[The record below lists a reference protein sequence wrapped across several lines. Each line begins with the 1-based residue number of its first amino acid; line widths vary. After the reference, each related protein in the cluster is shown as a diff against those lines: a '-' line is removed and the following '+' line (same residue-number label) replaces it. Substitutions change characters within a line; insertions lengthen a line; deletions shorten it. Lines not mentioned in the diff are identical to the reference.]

1 MTKLIL
7 FSNCNKLCKKMCIYL
22 KVTFSVSGKL
32 EDVTKRVNGI
42 EISVEENKE
51 AIDDLEDSSKNS

>member
-1 MTKLIL
+1 MIIISKKSVKKGVSILKL
-7 FSNCNKLCKKMCIYL
+7 F
-22 KVTFSVSGKL
+22 FSVSGKL